1 MYVRRG
7 DKDVCSCALIVEFTL
22 FILKLGSYLQ
32 LKGL

>member
-1 MYVRRG
+1 
-7 DKDVCSCALIVEFTL
+7 VCSCALIVKFTL